1 MNVEAAL
8 FDRRWWALLG
18 GLVVLWVAGAA
29 LSLKFGSV
37 FISWHELGHLLVA
50 PEAEEAGA
58 IVWGLRLPRLLL
70 GALAGAGL
78 AVAGA
83 VWQGVL
89 RNPLADPYL
98 IGASA
103 GAAVGGAMALLFGV
117 GAGVSWALPL
127 QAFIGAVAAV
137 ALVYRLA
144 SQPERPLSVERLL
157 LAGVAVSSFLS
168 AALSAAM
175 VLRSESYTQLYLWL
189 VGSLAGRGWEHLN
202 LAAPYV
208 LVAAVAL
215 MVYLPRLNLM
225 QLGQETAS
233 SLGLD
238 VRRDPRAVIAWAS
251 LLTAAVVAVCGMIGF
266 VGLVVPHIARLLVGP
281 DQRRLVPVA
290 AILGAILLNAA
301 DLAARTL
308 WAPMELP
315 VGVLTALLG
324 APFFLFLLARR
335 QA

>member
-1 MNVEAAL
+1 MSVDVAL
-8 FDRRWWALLG
+8 FDRRWWALFG
-18 GLVVLWVAGAA
+18 GLGLLWACGAIF
-29 LSLKFGSV
+29 SLKFGSV
-37 FISWHELGHLLVA
+37 FIGWQELWLLVCS
-50 PEAEEAGA
+50 PEGVASGA
-58 IVWGLRLPRLLL
+58 VVWDLRLPRLLL
-70 GALAGAGL
+70 GTLAGAGL

-103 GAAVGGAMALLFGV
+103 GAAVGGALALLFGV

-127 QAFIGAVAAV
+127 QAFIGSVAAV

-144 SQPERPLSVERLL
+144 SQAERPLSVERLL

-168 AALSAAM
+168 AVLTAAS

-189 VGSLAGRGWEHLN
+189 VGSLSGRGWEHLT

-208 LVAAVAL
+208 LVALVAL
-215 MVYLPRLNLM
+215 LFYLPRLNLM
-225 QLGQETAS
+225 QLGQETAH

-266 VGLVVPHIARLLVGP
+266 VGLVIPHIARLLVGP
-281 DQRRLVPVA
+281 DLRRLVPVA
-290 AILGAILLNAA
+290 AVLGALLLNLA

-315 VGVLTALLG
+315 VGVLTALIG

-335 QA
+335 QT